1 MSTALEYALRDNVD
15 PEGKGVLTKLDNLTA
30 SSDKE
35 RVSKVLGNETKPLK
49 SYGYF
54 GVVNRSQDSIDK
66 GIGMKQTRN
75 VEEKVFEDPANRNVK
90 TRLSTDTLQNFISC
104 LLANKMEGLIPDLR
118 QRASEDLQNVT
129 RKLREHG
136 KFHDDDDDYDYEDLI
151 AKLVERSM
159 EKIKINLQSLN
170 TQVVMEYEATGA
182 QLNRKIKNGALAASK
197 EARTTLSVD
206 QFHQRLTV
214 AKRNVAAIGDSA
226 FPEGLILDIGV
237 AILTECYREPF
248 QQLLDDSCSFLK
260 EEISNVLRETLS
272 MYQKFKL

>member
-1 MSTALEYALRDNVD
+1 
-15 PEGKGVLTKLDNLTA
+15 
-30 SSDKE
+30 
-35 RVSKVLGNETKPLK
+35 
-49 SYGYF
+49 
-54 GVVNRSQDSIDK
+54 
-66 GIGMKQTRN
+66 MKQTRN
-75 VEEKVFEDPANRNVK
+75 VEEKVFEDPTYRNVK
-90 TRLSTDTLQNFISC
+90 TRLSTDTLRNFISR

-136 KFHDDDDDYDYEDLI
+136 KFDDDDDDYEDLI

-159 EKIKINLQSLN
+159 EKIKINLQGLN

>member
-75 VEEKVFEDPANRNVK
+75 VEEKVFEDPAYRNVK
-90 TRLSTDTLQNFISC
+90 TRLSTDTLRNFISR

-136 KFHDDDDDYDYEDLI
+136 KFDDDDDDYEDLI

-159 EKIKINLQSLN
+159 EKIKINLQGLN